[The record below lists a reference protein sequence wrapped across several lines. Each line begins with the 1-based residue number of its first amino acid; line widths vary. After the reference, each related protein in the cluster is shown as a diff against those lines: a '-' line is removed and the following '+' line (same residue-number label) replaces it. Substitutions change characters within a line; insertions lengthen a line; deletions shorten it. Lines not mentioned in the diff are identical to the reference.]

1 MLICG
6 IFERLALAAEREAL
20 SYQPIAVLLTDT
32 SALTRSWQQNH
43 SAPWLRDTH
52 LVDKLSYTADEVSTQ
67 KQSVAAVLGGSLR
80 NAALSCVSIDDGRIL
95 PCWINCPSISH

>member
-6 IFERLALAAEREAL
+6 ILERLALAAEREAL

-52 LVDKLSYTADEVSTQ
+52 LVDKLNSTADEVSTQ
-67 KQSVAAVLGGSLR
+67 KQRVTMILCRSHR
-80 NAALSCVSIDDGRIL
+80 NVALSCELSAL
-95 PCWINCPSISH
+95 PPETSLLGN